1 MSDSL
6 LDAMPSTMTA
16 VETPQEAS
24 YVETAIEL
32 YPISEDY
39 SPQSSV
45 CMVEVP
51 SRLGEIAVLARLVV
65 RTPDPPSTITA
76 EEEGTRSVTEDDT
89 QESCRNTKT

>member
-6 LDAMPSTMTA
+6 LDAMPSMMTA
-16 VETPQEAS
+16 VETQEVS

-32 YPISEDY
+32 YPSSEEY
-39 SPQSSV
+39 SPQSLV

-51 SRLGEIAVLARLVV
+51 SRMEEIAVLARLAA
-65 RTPDPPSTITA
+65 RAPDPPSTITV
-76 EEEGTRSVTEDDT
+76 EEEDTRSVTEDDT